1 MEIRVPIQSNKAM
14 PKPKTDSL
22 PLPDPAA
29 IQEMLARM
37 MGGNEEDN
45 QSAER
50 KAQDLIYDAMDA
62 STWDKRMRL
71 VGQALKLDPANVDAQ
86 RMMAEVT
93 ECDPV
98 ERVELFRKAVAAGA
112 KRLGKMTFQ
121 DLVPHFWGFI
131 ETRPYMR
138 ARLALAGALCDAGR
152 TDEAVKEFQEMLAL
166 NENDNQGVRYELLPL
181 LLTVGRLKEAGALM
195 KRYKET
201 GFNAVFAWGRVLE
214 RLLAG
219 RKTDAARALAVA
231 RKQNPHVEVY
241 LKGHR
246 KLPKQV
252 PGSYS
257 PGSKEEALCYAGVLT
272 TAWEAHPEARAWL
285 LEQPKA

>member
-1 MEIRVPIQSNKAM
+1 M
-14 PKPKTDSL
+14 PKPKNDSQSL
-22 PLPDPAA
+22 PLPDSAA
-29 IQEMLARM
+29 IQKMLDRM
-37 MGGNEEDN
+37 MGGLGEEN

-62 STWDKRMRL
+62 STWEKRMRL
-71 VGQALKLDPANVDAQ
+71 VGQALKLDPGNVDAQ
-86 RMMAEVT
+86 LMMAEVT
-93 ECDPV
+93 ECDPA

-112 KRLGKMTFQ
+112 KRLGKKSFQ
-121 DLVPHFWGFI
+121 ELVPHFWGFI

-152 TDEAVKEFQEMLAL
+152 NGEAVKEFQEMLAL

-181 LLTVGRLKEAGALM
+181 LLTLGRLKEAGALM

-201 GFNAVFAWGRVLE
+201 GFNVVFAWGRVLE
-214 RLLAG
+214 RVLVG
-219 RKTDAARALAVA
+219 REVEAVKALAAA
-231 RKQNPHVEVY
+231 RKQNPHVEIY

-246 KLPKQV
+246 KLPKRV

-257 PGSKEEALCYAGVLT
+257 PGSKEEALCYAGVLM
-272 TAWEAHPEARAWL
+272 TAWEAYPEARAWL
-285 LEQPKA
+285 LNQASPSVSRPAN